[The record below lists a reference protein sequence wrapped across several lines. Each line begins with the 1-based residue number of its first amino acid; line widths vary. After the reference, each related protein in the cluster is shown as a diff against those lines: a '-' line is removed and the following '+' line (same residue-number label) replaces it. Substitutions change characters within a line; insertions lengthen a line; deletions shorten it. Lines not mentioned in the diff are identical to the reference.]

1 MDKNLINSLQYEVMP
16 QLRITILGTV
26 TEPITLQE
34 AKTWMHIDYSDFDS
48 LIADFLIPSAREAS
62 ESASGQC
69 YTVRTIQI
77 QNNSKD
83 ERIFPWGPYIEDVT
97 WANESLDTTTNYQY
111 SAGFNVANPLPI
123 RLKNAM
129 LKRIATGFAY
139 KQNSIEEAVNATMN
153 MSIVDETN
161 FREDYFV

>member
-1 MDKNLINSLQYEVMP
+1 MP
-16 QLRITILGTV
+16 QLRIKRIGAV

-34 AKTWMHIDYSDFDS
+34 AKTWMQIDYSDFDS
-48 LIADFLIPSAREAS
+48 LITDYLIPSAREAS

-77 QNNSKD
+77 ENNSLD

-97 WANESLDTTTNYQY
+97 WSGESEDETTDYQY
-111 SAGFNVANPLPI
+111 SAGFETSNPLPI
-123 RLKNAM
+123 RLKTAM

-139 KQNSIEEAVNATMN
+139 RQNSIEEAVNATMN
-153 MSIVDETN
+153 MSLADELKY
-161 FREDYFV
+161 REDYFV